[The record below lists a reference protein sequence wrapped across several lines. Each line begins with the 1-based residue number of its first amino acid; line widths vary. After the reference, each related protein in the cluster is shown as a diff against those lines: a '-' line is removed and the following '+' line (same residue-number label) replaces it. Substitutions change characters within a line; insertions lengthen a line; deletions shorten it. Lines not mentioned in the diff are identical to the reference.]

1 MQLERERVGRS
12 ALHGLVLALAAL
24 ALAGLVA
31 LGFLLVP
38 DPAGYG
44 THEQLGLKAC
54 SAVEWFG
61 VPCPGCGVT
70 TAVTWFARGAP
81 LRSLATQP
89 LGFALALGAG
99 VALPLAA
106 VAHVRGTDLGLMLLG
121 LRWRRWILGAALLAL
136 ASWAWKIGSMG

>member
-1 MQLERERVGRS
+1 MEGEREHVGRT
-12 ALHGLVLALAAL
+12 ALHGVLVAVAAL
-24 ALAGLVA
+24 ALVGLVA
-31 LGFLLVP
+31 VGAWLVP

-70 TAVTWFARGAP
+70 TAVTWFARGEP

-89 LGFALALGAG
+89 FGFTLALAAALALPA
-99 VALPLAA
+99 ALAA
-106 VAHVRGTDLGLMLLG
+106 HAVGVDLGVTLLR
-121 LRWRRWILGAALLAL
+121 LRWGRWLGGVALLAL
-136 ASWAWKIGSMG
+136 ASWAYKAWSMA